1 MRVLLLQPPLVPA
14 AEVTPPVGLAT
25 LASWLIANGHQTR
38 ILDLDLEVRE
48 RDVAVEDRYVPMFER
63 ALADF
68 EPEVCAVTSMYSN
81 SLQAEHLVRAAKRR
95 RPDVVTVTGGA
106 HFGALGSASLRRLP
120 ELDFAIQGEGEP
132 AFAALLEALAGGS
145 PWKGIPSLCYRED
158 GEIRV
163 NPPMPQMDL
172 AGLPPMWSSL
182 GDALDLTRYV
192 RTIPPGS
199 ERHLIYIEAGRGC
212 PFACTFC
219 ATAPFWRRQFR
230 VKPAQRIVDEMRY
243 LYEQHGY
250 DSFMLVH
257 DLLTVNQKFIAAFCD
272 AMLDAKLP
280 VEWMANSRV
289 DFRLKGLL
297 PRMKAAGCW
306 KLFHGVESAS
316 ARVQAIVDKHLKPG
330 DAELTVAELG
340 TNGISCTCSFVLGQ
354 PDEQPE
360 ELSETIAL
368 GAKLKLL
375 GTETVQF
382 HRLRM
387 WPPAPITR
395 SPLPVE
401 FDLDS
406 LRIEYPFPQ
415 VPPEHVEAIREDDAF
430 FSGYFVPATTAG
442 TSAQLAQVEMFFHHA
457 VSLAPI
463 TVAALGQL
471 TRGTLM
477 RGFYDALAATG
488 PLQREQLS
496 WDPSQPPHDNW
507 RIMRPLFTTL
517 IALAA
522 LGDDDRTMVSGLFN
536 YEEWRLYVVAGLAP
550 LEPVAAGG
558 NNWSALEVPL
568 DVAQAIERLRAGEE
582 LTSDLLEP
590 RILLLAHKPSGGF
603 ESYELGTDQLGE
615 LTRPDSE
622 LVRELSAVS

>member
-1 MRVLLLQPPLVPA
+1 M
-14 AEVTPPVGLAT
+14 
-25 LASWLIANGHQTR
+25 
-38 ILDLDLEVRE
+38 
-48 RDVAVEDRYVPMFER
+48 
-63 ALADF
+63 
-68 EPEVCAVTSMYSN
+68 
-81 SLQAEHLVRAAKRR
+81 
-95 RPDVVTVTGGA
+95 
-106 HFGALGSASLRRLP
+106 
-120 ELDFAIQGEGEP
+120 
-132 AFAALLEALAGGS
+132 
-145 PWKGIPSLCYRED
+145 
-158 GEIRV
+158 
-163 NPPMPQMDL
+163 
-172 AGLPPMWSSL
+172 
-182 GDALDLTRYV
+182 
-192 RTIPPGS
+192 
-199 ERHLIYIEAGRGC
+199 
-212 PFACTFC
+212 
-219 ATAPFWRRQFR
+219 
-230 VKPAQRIVDEMRY
+230 
-243 LYEQHGY
+243 
-250 DSFMLVH
+250 
-257 DLLTVNQKFIAAFCD
+257 
-272 AMLDAKLP
+272 
-280 VEWMANSRV
+280 
-289 DFRLKGLL
+289 
-297 PRMKAAGCW
+297 
-306 KLFHGVESAS
+306 
-316 ARVQAIVDKHLKPG
+316 DKHLKPG

-340 TNGISCTCSFVLGQ
+340 TTGISCTCSFVLGQ

-471 TRGTLM
+471 TRGALV
-477 RGFYDALAATG
+477 RGFYDALAVTG
-488 PLQREQLS
+488 PLRREQLS

-522 LGDDDRTMVSGLFN
+522 LGDDDRSIVAGLFS

-558 NNWSALEVPL
+558 NNWSALQVPL

-590 RILLLAHKPSGGF
+590 RVLLLARKPSGGF
-603 ESYELGTDQLGE
+603 EPYELCPRSPRNRRRQAE
-615 LTRPDSE
+615 SKMSPCAPREPDSSQSSDSSS
-622 LVRELSAVS
+622 LPFPVPSPRRPPRLQPGRQRRRERRSRWRRTPGRRSSG